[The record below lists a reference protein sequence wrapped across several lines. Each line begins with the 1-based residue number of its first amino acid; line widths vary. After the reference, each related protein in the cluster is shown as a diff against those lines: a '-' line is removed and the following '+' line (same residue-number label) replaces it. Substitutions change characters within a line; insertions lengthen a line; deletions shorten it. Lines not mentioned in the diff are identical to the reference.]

1 MRVIVAED
9 DLLVR
14 EGVVRLLVVAG
25 HEVVA
30 AVGDGEALVAAVDAD
45 EPDACVVDIRM
56 PPSHRDEGLAAAR
69 SIREH
74 HPGVGVLVLSQ
85 FVDDTYA
92 EELLAAGEKSVGYL
106 LKDSLLSAEELV
118 RALDAVASGQVVVDR
133 ALVRS
138 LLERRRVADPLDRLS
153 TREREVLTLMAEGL
167 TDRAIATELC
177 LSVKTVESHVRS
189 IMTKLDLPDDPN
201 ANRRVLA
208 VLRWLR
214 S

>member
-189 IMTKLDLPDDPN
+189 IMTKLDLPDGPN